1 MCARSPNG
9 AVSGHSFSGDLLEK
23 GSGMASAR
31 ETTTAPALPLSLVT
45 GAAAGVVAGIPL
57 GIIMQVRDADPTM
70 MPGITMMDL
79 VGDLVSDP
87 SAGLGWLIH
96 LFNSALFGA
105 IFVLLF
111 SRWLSQRGPA
121 MVLGLLYGVAWWV
134 VGALWIMPA
143 WLGMDDMVFEV
154 GDNQWWSLVG
164 HLIYG
169 LLLAALYIIGR
180 SMLSKR

>member
-1 MCARSPNG
+1 
-9 AVSGHSFSGDLLEK
+9 
-23 GSGMASAR
+23 MATAH
-31 ETTTAPALPLSLVT
+31 ETSVRALPLNVVA
-45 GAAAGVVAGIPL
+45 GAAAGVVAGLPL
-57 GIIMQVRDADPTM
+57 GIIMQVRDADPAM

-79 VGDLVSDP
+79 VGDLISDP

-105 IFVLLF
+105 VFVLLS
-111 SRWLSQRGPA
+111 SRWLSNRGPA
-121 MVLGLLYGVAWWV
+121 MGLGLLYGVGWWV

-143 WLGMDDMVFEV
+143 RLGMDDMVFEI

-169 LLLAALYIIGR
+169 LLLVAIYIIGR
-180 SMLSKR
+180 PLLSRR

>member
-1 MCARSPNG
+1 
-9 AVSGHSFSGDLLEK
+9 
-23 GSGMASAR
+23 MASPGA
-31 ETTTAPALPLSLVT
+31 TTSVQALPKNLVI

-57 GIIMQVRDADPTM
+57 GIIMQVRDADPAM
-70 MPGITMMDL
+70 MPGIKVIDL
-79 VGDLVSDP
+79 VGDLIADP
-87 SAGLGWLIH
+87 STGLGWLIH

-111 SRWLSQRGPA
+111 SRWLDRRGPA
-121 MVLGLLYGVAWWV
+121 TVLGLLYGVAWWV

-154 GDNQWWSLVG
+154 GTNQWWSLAG

-169 LLLAALYIIGR
+169 LLLVVGYIMVR
-180 SMLSKR
+180 PMLSKTERRV

>member
-1 MCARSPNG
+1 
-9 AVSGHSFSGDLLEK
+9 
-23 GSGMASAR
+23 MASAH
-31 ETTTAPALPLSLVT
+31 ETRTARSLLVDIVM

-57 GIIMQVRDADPTM
+57 GIIMQVRDADPAM
-70 MPGITMMDL
+70 MPGITVMHL
-79 VGDLVSDP
+79 VGDLIADP
-87 SAGLGWLIH
+87 SVGLGWLVH

-111 SRWLSQRGPA
+111 SRWLSRRGLA
-121 MVLGLLYGVAWWV
+121 IVLGLLYGIAWWV

-143 WLGMDDMVFEV
+143 WLGMDDMIFTV

-169 LLLAALYIIGR
+169 LLLATLYITGR
-180 SMLSKR
+180 PMLSRR

>member
-1 MCARSPNG
+1 M
-9 AVSGHSFSGDLLEK
+9 
-23 GSGMASAR
+23 MASAH
-31 ETTTAPALPLSLVT
+31 ETKTARTLALDTVT

-57 GIIMQVRDADPTM
+57 GIIMQVRDADPAM
-70 MPGITMMDL
+70 MPGVTVMDL

-111 SRWLSQRGPA
+111 SRWLSTFGPA
-121 MVLGLLYGVAWWV
+121 MGLGLLYGIAWWV

-143 WLGMDDMVFEV
+143 WLGMNDMVFEV

-169 LLLAALYIIGR
+169 VLLGALYIMGR
-180 SMLSKR
+180 RMLSMR